1 MTSAAPSGSGMPAR
15 LRARMSG
22 LSRRLSRMARTIGRK
37 NAWAKYSV

>member
-1 MTSAAPSGSGMPAR
+1 MTIAAPSGSGILPR
-15 LRARMSG
+15 LRARMRG